1 MAECR
6 DCMGRG
12 PASWTRATVGCTA
25 DRTVAHE
32 RVILQCTLSLS
43 ALTDLSV
50 VFIFFIRVPLVSC
63 VVCILKCTPH
73 TIPPSA
79 PTGHPICGLSS
90 HFGRARRSCFSV

>member
-43 ALTDLSV
+43 PLSPT
-50 VFIFFIRVPLVSC
+50 FQSC
-63 VVCILKCTPH
+63 
-73 TIPPSA
+73 
-79 PTGHPICGLSS
+79 LSFLFAY
-90 HFGRARRSCFSV
+90 HL